1 MKINIKP
8 LSINKAWKGRRYKT
22 DKYKAYEKELLYLLP
37 NKKQIGNLEGP
48 LKIDIEFGFSSSASD
63 FDNPIKP
70 LIDILQKKYHFND
83 NQIYEANIKKVIVD
97 KGDEYLM
104 FDIRQTRQ
112 NKTSMTT

>member
-8 LSINKAWKGRRYKT
+8 LSVNKAWKGKRFKS
-22 DKYKAYEKELLYLLP
+22 DKYKKYEKELLYLLP
-37 NKKQIGNLEGP
+37 NKKKIGNLDGP
-48 LKIDIEFGFSSSASD
+48 LKISIEFGFSSAASD

-104 FDIRQTRQ
+104 FDIEQAPQ
-112 NKTSMTT
+112 SKTSGTT

>member
-8 LSINKAWKGRRYKT
+8 LSVNEAWQGRRYKT

-37 NKKQIGNLEGP
+37 NKKHIGNLEGP
-48 LKIDIEFGFSSSASD
+48 LKIDIEFGFSSAASD
-63 FDNPIKP
+63 FDNPVKP

-97 KGDEYLM
+97 KGDEYVS
-104 FDIRQTRQ
+104 F
-112 NKTSMTT
+112 SMVSL